1 MHQDET
7 QSKQFKLIRLFAL
20 LMLVVAPAI
29 FLVAVSLVPVQK
41 KTGGEYDMMLYIL
54 LIVALGQPL
63 VIPLIE
69 RVQIVR
75 YRHEHNSSGSPVRYL
90 TVMYL
95 TRFAIVQAV
104 YIWGIVILFV
114 TGDFNRALI
123 FFPIGAVW
131 SVVYWPRE
139 KKIMRTLERMEAP

>member
-1 MHQDET
+1 MQPDKA
-7 QSKQFKLIRLFAL
+7 QSKQFKLIRLFAS

-29 FLVAVSLVPVQK
+29 FLVAVNLVPIPR
-41 KTGGEYDMMLYIL
+41 KTGGEHDIMFYIL

-69 RVQIVR
+69 RIQIAR
-75 YRHEHNSSGSPVRYL
+75 YRHEYNSSGSPVRYL

-95 TRFAIVQAV
+95 TRFSVVEAV
-104 YIWGIVILFV
+104 YMWALVLMFV
-114 TGDFNRALI
+114 SGNLGRALL

-131 SVVYWPRE
+131 SFIYWPRE
-139 KKIMRTLERMEAP
+139 RMITRTLERLEAP